1 MENKYYT
8 PSIEEFHVGFEFE
21 IHLMSV
27 GGLVILDG
35 ATKEVHRLSEADIKV
50 WEPTIYNNDVIFGR
64 PLSEIQ
70 ELISNS
76 QIRVKYL
83 DREDIESL
91 GWLHTDRSIDDW
103 FKWEQ
108 PIRLESG
115 HRIKFIMHYGYH
127 DHKLTIKGDDG
138 GGETC
143 FFEGYV
149 NNKSEFKKVMK
160 QLTIN

>member
-1 MENKYYT
+1 MESKYYT
-8 PSIEEFHVGFEFE
+8 PEIEEFHVGFEYE
-21 IHLMSV
+21 ILNDPRTDN
-27 GGLVILDG
+27 GWD
-35 ATKEVHRLSEADIKV
+35 KEVVDENSTLKYFNGEHAD
-50 WEPTIYNNDVIFGR
+50 Y
-64 PLSEIQ
+64 
-70 ELISNS
+70 
-76 QIRVKYL
+76 RVKYL

-91 GWLHTDRSIDDW
+91 GWLHTGKWIDDW

-108 PIRLESG
+108 PVRLESG
-115 HRIKFIMHYGYH
+115 HRVKFIMHYGYH

-138 GGETC
+138 GSETC